1 MTIYVPKC
9 FMNLVVTSDN
19 RFLIGDT
26 NDSSKWETIKIPLP
40 PGEWKKFHRE
50 GEIVIFRKEPNTG

>member
-1 MTIYVPKC
+1 
-9 FMNLVVTSDN
+9 MNLAVTSDN

-40 PGEWKKFHRE
+40 PGKWKNFHRE
-50 GEIVIFRKEPNTG
+50 GEVVIFKNGE